1 MGNELYNKYYG
12 ILAHINNI
20 MNITTDNKLKEL
32 SKKTIINTV
41 EKLCNFD
48 QKNKEVYENI
58 LVEFNIVKKVDEN
71 KVLDEITEN
80 IIEDKKEDVIDKI
93 NEDET
98 IIEETD
104 KNILD
109 DNQKEE
115 ELFLKENHENEVEE
129 ELSLEENQENKNDD
143 EYIENNNIEEDNKNN
158 IETVEEKSNI
168 NEKYKEAE
176 EYVLNEIYRGENV
189 LLGDKFQNIMVN
201 LIKGLR
207 INDKEVVDKYTDEY
221 YKFIDEN
228 SSIFNREILENYIK
242 FIKFEYDNSKEN
254 QKEKKEGL
262 KIKSIKKTFNSKI
275 KNRALSLIALSSIGI
290 FNPLLAAGVGA
301 GAYYLYKKGIKNAK
315 VIIEKNGLSID
326 ENDNLINNNGK
337 IITQEDI
344 GKLKYNLIT
353 KELMKLDKSEGVID
367 KSYKKNKLTSLLF
380 NFEKTFKRE
389 KITNLKNIGDKFLRT
404 IEVNSKKTKEDVID
418 INKGMGLMK

>member
-109 DNQKEE
+109 DNQEEE